1 MPLMD
6 PFLGTFLEKNLQRSL
21 AWRKSQREIATL
33 MSGSYPVATV
43 DKWRKMR
50 DEFDLDPSKPNPYEE
65 IDNHAYFYI

>member
-1 MPLMD
+1 
-6 PFLGTFLEKNLQRSL
+6 
-21 AWRKSQREIATL
+21 

-65 IDNHAYFYI
+65 IDNRVYFYI